1 MIFSEI
7 FDLVEYINSACKV
20 SCEFGDR
27 DLGRDEYPFVKVILN
42 EEFKFFNSTSK
53 NVFTDLPLT
62 IKIIVAKGNERKALD
77 VLEKLGQKINQFN
90 SQKGHTLEGTASPEY
105 VDENKTYE
113 ISLSYILKLIIQD
126 T

>member
-27 DLGRDEYPFVKVILN
+27 DLGSDEYPFVKVLMD
-42 EEFKFFNSTSK
+42 EEFDLFKANRLST
-53 NVFTDLPLT
+53 FTNIPLT
-62 IKIIVAKGNERKALD
+62 IKIIVRKGNERDALE

-90 SQKGHTLEGTASPEY
+90 SQRGHQVGESATPEY
-105 VDENKTYE
+105 VDETKTYE
-113 ISLSYILKLIIQD
+113 ISISYILKLIIQD

>member
-1 MIFSEI
+1 MIFDEI
-7 FDLVEYINSACKV
+7 FNLVEYINSECEV

-27 DLGRDEYPFVKVILN
+27 DLGRDEYPFVKVLLN
-42 EEFKFFNSTSK
+42 EEFVAFNLNK
-53 NVFTDLPLT
+53 QNVSNDLLLT
-62 IKIIVAKGNERKALD
+62 IKIIVAKGNERDALG

-90 SQKGHTLEGTASPEY
+90 SQKGHHLEGPVVPEY
-105 VDENKTYE
+105 VDETKIYE